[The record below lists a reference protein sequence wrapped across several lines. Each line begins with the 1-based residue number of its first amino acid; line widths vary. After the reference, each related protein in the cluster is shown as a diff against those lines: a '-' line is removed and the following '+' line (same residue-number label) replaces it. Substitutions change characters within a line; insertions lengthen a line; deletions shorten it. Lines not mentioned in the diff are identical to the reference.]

1 MPYDCGLLILFRSW
15 ISFRIW
21 DIQPY
26 IFTKEIEF
34 HYIYVSGINGYY
46 KLRIADLRTAV
57 SNRGIKTG
65 TMEYKLGSPWYAFV
79 ILLRMKKA
87 IEDEEYEKWLIS

>member
-1 MPYDCGLLILFRSW
+1 MWSVSS
-15 ISFRIW
+15 ISFLNFFPHLRHSTL
-21 DIQPY
+21 Y
-26 IFTKEIEF
+26 FLRKNTKEIEF

-87 IEDEEYEKWLIS
+87 IEDEDYEKWLIS

>member
-1 MPYDCGLLILFRSW
+1 
-15 ISFRIW
+15 
-21 DIQPY
+21 
-26 IFTKEIEF
+26 
-34 HYIYVSGINGYY
+34 
-46 KLRIADLRTAV
+46 LRIADLRTAV